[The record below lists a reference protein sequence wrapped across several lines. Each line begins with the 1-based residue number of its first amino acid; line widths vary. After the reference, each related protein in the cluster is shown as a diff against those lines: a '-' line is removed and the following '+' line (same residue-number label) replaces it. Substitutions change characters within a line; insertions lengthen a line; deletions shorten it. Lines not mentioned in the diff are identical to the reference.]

1 MVYVRTKGGNHAKL
15 APMNN
20 LPYGTLRAF
29 LTPFL
34 MVLFRPK
41 VKGLRNVPASGP
53 LILAS
58 NHLSFSDSIF
68 MPLVVPRKVTFLAK
82 SEYFTSPGPKG
93 LLKKL
98 TFIALG
104 QVPVDRSGGRRS
116 EAALITGLEV
126 LAGGNSLGIYP
137 EGTRSPDGRLYK
149 GRTGIAR
156 LAIESGAVDCVFV
169 SDGISSLIEK
179 ISLCSE
185 PYPDYA
191 IRELVPQFEDLNI
204 SQEGFQNASVAL
216 DTLESKE
223 TQVLK
228 AFCQLKSIAD
238 IAKQTQISKVKVEEV
253 LTKIQTLLMLDTR
266 SQLVLRMYRFGAL
279 AL

>member
-1 MVYVRTKGGNHAKL
+1 
-15 APMNN
+15 MNN
-20 LPYGTLRAF
+20 LPYGILRAF

-34 MVLFRPK
+34 MILFRPK
-41 VKGLRNVPASGP
+41 VKGLRHVPASGP
-53 LILAS
+53 LIIAS

-116 EAALITGLEV
+116 EAALITGLKV
-126 LAGGNSLGIYP
+126 LAEGKCLGIYP

-156 LAIESGAVDCVFV
+156 LAIESGAPIIPVAMFNT
-169 SDGISSLIEK
+169 EK
-179 ISLCSE
+179 IQPTGTVVPKVMRVKMIFGE
-185 PYPDYA
+185 PMYFDGDST
-191 IRELVPQFEDLNI
+191 DL
-204 SQEGFQNASVAL
+204 QYLRVVT
-216 DTLESKE
+216 D
-223 TQVLK
+223 
-228 AFCQLKSIAD
+228 
-238 IAKQTQISKVKVEEV
+238 QIMS
-253 LTKIQTLLMLDTR
+253 KIQEMSGQEFVDTYATKAKK
-266 SQLVLRMYRFGAL
+266 STEESED
-279 AL
+279 

>member
-1 MVYVRTKGGNHAKL
+1 
-15 APMNN
+15 MNN
-20 LPYGTLRAF
+20 LPYGILRAF

-41 VKGLRNVPASGP
+41 VKGLRHVPGSGP
-53 LILAS
+53 VIIAS

-116 EAALITGLEV
+116 EAALITGLKV
-126 LAGGNSLGIYP
+126 LAEGKCLGIYP

-156 LAIESGAVDCVFV
+156 LAIESGAPIIPVAMFNT
-169 SDGISSLIEK
+169 EK
-179 ISLCSE
+179 IQPTGTVVPKVMRVEMIFGE
-185 PYPDYA
+185 PMYFEGDSTDLQHLRDVTDQIMETIQALSGQEYVDTYA
-191 IRELVPQFEDLNI
+191 TKAKKSTEDD
-204 SQEGFQNASVAL
+204 EG
-216 DTLESKE
+216 
-223 TQVLK
+223 
-228 AFCQLKSIAD
+228 
-238 IAKQTQISKVKVEEV
+238 
-253 LTKIQTLLMLDTR
+253 
-266 SQLVLRMYRFGAL
+266 
-279 AL
+279 

>member
-1 MVYVRTKGGNHAKL
+1 
-15 APMNN
+15 MNN

-34 MVLFRPK
+34 MILFRPK
-41 VKGLRNVPASGP
+41 VKGLRNVPATGP
-53 LILAS
+53 LIIAS

-116 EAALITGLEV
+116 EAALITGLQV
-126 LAGGNSLGIYP
+126 LSEGKCLGIYP

-156 LAIESGAVDCVFV
+156 LAIESGAPIVPVAMFNTENIQPTGQVIPNIQRVGMTFGEPMYFDGDSTDLAYLRVVTDQIMNRIQELSGQEYVDQYAVKAKKSGKSE
-169 SDGISSLIEK
+169 SDEE
-179 ISLCSE
+179 SE
-185 PYPDYA
+185 
-191 IRELVPQFEDLNI
+191 
-204 SQEGFQNASVAL
+204 
-216 DTLESKE
+216 
-223 TQVLK
+223 
-228 AFCQLKSIAD
+228 
-238 IAKQTQISKVKVEEV
+238 
-253 LTKIQTLLMLDTR
+253 
-266 SQLVLRMYRFGAL
+266 
-279 AL
+279 

>member
-1 MVYVRTKGGNHAKL
+1 
-15 APMNN
+15 MNN
-20 LPYGTLRAF
+20 LPYGILRAF

-34 MVLFRPK
+34 MILFRPK
-41 VKGLRNVPASGP
+41 VKGLRNVPGNGP
-53 LILAS
+53 VIIAS

-116 EAALITGLEV
+116 EAALITGLKI
-126 LAGGNSLGIYP
+126 LAEGKCLGIYP

-156 LAIESGAVDCVFV
+156 LAIESGAPIIPVAMFNT
-169 SDGISSLIEK
+169 EK
-179 ISLCSE
+179 IQPTGTVVPKVMRVEMIFGQPMYFEGDSTDLLHLRDVTDKIMSTIQEMSGQEYVDTYATKAKKSL
-185 PYPDYA
+185 D
-191 IRELVPQFEDLNI
+191 ED
-204 SQEGFQNASVAL
+204 EG
-216 DTLESKE
+216 
-223 TQVLK
+223 
-228 AFCQLKSIAD
+228 
-238 IAKQTQISKVKVEEV
+238 
-253 LTKIQTLLMLDTR
+253 
-266 SQLVLRMYRFGAL
+266 
-279 AL
+279 

>member
-1 MVYVRTKGGNHAKL
+1 
-15 APMNN
+15 MNN

-34 MVLFRPK
+34 MILFRPK
-41 VKGLRNVPASGP
+41 VKGLRNVPATGP
-53 LILAS
+53 LIIAS

-116 EAALITGLEV
+116 EAAIITGLQV
-126 LAGGNSLGIYP
+126 LSEGKCLGIYP

-156 LAIESGAVDCVFV
+156 LAIESGAPIIPVAMFNT
-169 SDGISSLIEK
+169 EK
-179 ISLCSE
+179 IQPTGQVIPNIQRVGMTFGE
-185 PYPDYA
+185 PMYFDGDSSDLAYLRVVTDQIMNRIQELSGQEYVDEYA
-191 IRELVPQFEDLNI
+191 V
-204 SQEGFQNASVAL
+204 
-216 DTLESKE
+216 
-223 TQVLK
+223 
-228 AFCQLKSIAD
+228 
-238 IAKQTQISKVKVEEV
+238 KVKKSGKKSSEDVTE
-253 LTKIQTLLMLDTR
+253 
-266 SQLVLRMYRFGAL
+266 
-279 AL
+279 

>member
-1 MVYVRTKGGNHAKL
+1 
-15 APMNN
+15 MNN
-20 LPYGTLRAF
+20 LPYGILRAF

-34 MVLFRPK
+34 MILFRPK
-41 VKGLRNVPASGP
+41 VKGLRNVPGNGP
-53 LILAS
+53 LIIAS

-116 EAALITGLEV
+116 EAALITGLKI
-126 LAGGNSLGIYP
+126 LAEGKCLGIYP

-156 LAIESGAVDCVFV
+156 LAIESGAPIIPVAMFNT
-169 SDGISSLIEK
+169 EK
-179 ISLCSE
+179 IQPTGTVVPKVMRVGMIFGEPMYFEGDSTDLLHLRDVTDKIMSTIQEMSGQEYVDIYATKAKKSL
-185 PYPDYA
+185 D
-191 IRELVPQFEDLNI
+191 ED
-204 SQEGFQNASVAL
+204 
-216 DTLESKE
+216 
-223 TQVLK
+223 
-228 AFCQLKSIAD
+228 
-238 IAKQTQISKVKVEEV
+238 
-253 LTKIQTLLMLDTR
+253 
-266 SQLVLRMYRFGAL
+266 
-279 AL
+279 